1 MKKTV
6 LCLLLC
12 ILLLPVRGK
21 AEASD
26 PTGFDLRS
34 LAEDTVFLAN
44 IDDPS
49 QAILGLERNADK
61 KRYPASTTK
70 IMTCILALELAEPD
84 ALVTVSK
91 RACSLSER
99 NSKMGLVPGEQYRMI
114 DLLYGLMLP
123 SGNDAAIA
131 IAEHIGGS
139 IAGFAKLMNE
149 KVEALGMTGTHFIN
163 PHGLHNSD
171 HYTTAR
177 DLAVLTAYAMK
188 NETFREIVSTPECTV
203 KSADGRKLELKNANR
218 LLRDIV
224 VAGYKP
230 YSCLYPD
237 AIGVKTGDTHLAG
250 KCLVAAA
257 KRNDTTYVLV
267 LLHGT
272 AAPDGVKGRAK
283 DLYAAQRFFD
293 AIALFD
299 YAFQN
304 DTVTVDVDDLI
315 DRCLPETYAITPDP
329 RKTVATEAL
338 YRIEWDRSD
347 SLVLPRWQVDVLL
360 KDPIPES
367 LLSYSI
373 DAYTAPVGEK
383 AGTVTIELNGQ
394 TVFSG
399 DLIVEEY
406 TFPPT
411 PEPTATPYF
420 IVTDETPAAPSSPD
434 GSSTP
439 EPSWIPVES
448 AQPQTKSGF
457 WSFLRCC
464 GS

>member
-1 MKKTV
+1 MKRIV

-26 PTGFDLRS
+26 PTGFDLS
-34 LAEDTVFLAN
+34 TLAEDTVFLAN
-44 IDDPS
+44 LDNPS
-49 QAILGLERNADK
+49 ESILGLERHADT

-91 RACSLSER
+91 RACNLSER
-99 NSKMGLVPGEQYRMI
+99 NSKMDLVPGERFTMI

-139 IAGFAKLMNE
+139 IAGFAALMNE
-149 KVEALGMTGTHFIN
+149 KAEALGMTGTHYVN
-163 PHGLHNSD
+163 PHGLHND
-171 HYTTAR
+171 AHYTTAR
-177 DLAVLTAYAMK
+177 DLAVLTAYAMQ
-188 NETFREIVSTPECTV
+188 NETFRSIVATSEYTAT
-203 KSADGRKLELKNANR
+203 SADGRVLELKNANR

-224 VAGYKP
+224 VTGYEP

-267 LLHGT
+267 LLHGQS
-272 AAPDGVKGRAK
+272 APEKAKGREK
-283 DLYAAQRFFD
+283 DLYAAQRFYD
-293 AIALFD
+293 AIALFE
-299 YAFQN
+299 YAFEH
-304 DTVTVDVDDLI
+304 DTVTVDVGDLC
-315 DRCLPETYAITPDP
+315 DRCLPETYAIVPDP
-329 RKTVATEAL
+329 ARTPASEAL
-338 YRIEWDRSD
+338 YRIEWDRSA
-347 SLVLPRWQVDVLL
+347 SLDLPHWQADAFLL
-360 KDPIPES
+360 DPFPES
-367 LLSYSI
+367 NLCYTI
-373 DAYTAPVGEK
+373 DSYTAPVGEK
-383 AGTVTIELNGQ
+383 AGTVTIVLNGEV
-394 TVFSG
+394 VFSG
-399 DLIVEEY
+399 DLIVDEY

-420 IVTDETPAAPSSPD
+420 VVTDETPLASLSPSATP
-434 GSSTP
+434 TP
-439 EPSWIPVES
+439 EPSWIPVETN
-448 AQPQTKSGF
+448 APQKDTGF
-457 WSFLRCC
+457 FSFLRC
-464 GS
+464 G